1 MLVIGVRLMR
11 GAEAGRWLRAVL
23 LATLGII
30 LIGTGLALLF
40 GGAVNGLP
48 AGWGGAFGLSFASLV
63 EIGIALIGEPAIA
76 RSEEHT
82 SELQSLMRISYA
94 VFCLKNKNRKK
105 NKYRSYTSIQ

>member
-1 MLVIGVRLMR
+1 MR
-11 GAEAGRWLRAVL
+11 GVL

-63 EIGIALIGEPAIA
+63 EIGIELIGEPAIA
-76 RSEEHT
+76 EPFRIVAVSLLGLAGLFLRSEERRGGQEGV
-82 SELQSLMRISYA
+82 SKWR
-94 VFCLKNKNRKK
+94 
-105 NKYRSYTSIQ
+105 YRVAPDH